1 MSKDVA
7 ANGAPAR
14 TAGKRSP
21 GGRSP
26 APWLWLLPTIAF
38 LGIFLVYPVIDTIR
52 VSLLNADSSG
62 FVGAANYGWAFT
74 SAIGQGALL
83 NNLLWLVVFTFVC
96 VALGTLFAILFG
108 RVRYEPAAKAA
119 VFVPMAISFVAA
131 AVIWR
136 FVYAYE
142 PPGFPQIGL
151 ANAIGSG
158 LGLPPQAWLI
168 SQNIPYTNTHLPA
181 PFYANNVAII
191 VVGVWMWTGF
201 TMVVLSAA
209 LKSIPR
215 EIIEAARVDG
225 AGEWQ
230 VAWRIILPSL
240 VPTIAVMATTLIITS
255 LKNFDIVWVTTAGNY
270 GTDVV
275 GTALYKQMF
284 NYANFGR
291 AAALAVILFLA
302 IIPVTILNLR
312 RSRGQEAAR

>member
-1 MSKDVA
+1 M
-7 ANGAPAR
+7 NGAQAR
-14 TAGKRSP
+14 PIARRSP
-21 GGRSP
+21 GRRSP
-26 APWLWLLPTIAF
+26 APWLWLLPALAF

-52 VSLLNADSSG
+52 VSLLNADSSS
-62 FVGAANYGWAFT
+62 FVGASNYEWVFT
-74 SAIGQGALL
+74 SATGQGALL
-83 NNLLWLVVFTFVC
+83 NNLLWLVLFTFVC
-96 VALGTLFAILFG
+96 VALGTVFAILFG
-108 RVRYEPAAKAA
+108 RVRYEAAAKAA

-142 PPGFPQIGL
+142 PPGFQQIGL
-151 ANAIGSG
+151 VNAIGGG

-168 SQNIPYTNTHLPA
+168 NQHLPYSDTLLPA
-181 PFYANNVAII
+181 PLHTNNLALI
-191 VVGVWMWTGF
+191 VVGAWMWTGF

-209 LKSIPR
+209 LKGIPR

-225 AGEWQ
+225 ASEWQ

-240 VPTIAVMATTLIITS
+240 VPTIAVMAITLIITS

-284 NYANFGR
+284 NFANFGR
-291 AAALAVILFLA
+291 AAALAVVLFVA
-302 IIPVTILNLR
+302 IVPVTILNLR
-312 RSRGQEAAR
+312 RSRAQEGAR